1 MTDGKPPPSAA
12 SRGPIAK
19 ELAEWL
25 RASRSGWTESVPE
38 PLSIGWRRL
47 YACAGSFTWLVG
59 FVLVIF
65 LRDSTFFNF
74 VFGDL
79 IPVSFMLTVLVSF
92 SIWFGWIVAFAKR
105 PFGPVRL
112 FLNGLLLPTATVSI
126 IGFSVGRLSTS
137 AEPTQPSSVVQG
149 AGSGTSGVDQSPPFR
164 FPSADEGADSESS
177 ESPEGAEGEGVESE
191 SRN

>member
-12 SRGPIAK
+12 SRGPITK

-25 RASRSGWTESVPE
+25 RAIRSGWTESVPE

-59 FVLVIF
+59 FVLVLI
-65 LRDSTFFNF
+65 RDPLYGILILPHPTSVFN
-74 VFGDL
+74 
-79 IPVSFMLTVLVSF
+79 VLVPYSLF
-92 SIWFGWIVAFAKR
+92 FGWLVAFAER
-105 PFGPVRL
+105 RAGPVRL
-112 FLNGLLLPTATVSI
+112 FLDGVILPAATVAI
-126 IGFSVGRLSTS
+126 IAFSGERAWFIS
-137 AEPTQPSSVVQG
+137 AEPTQSSSVVQG
-149 AGSGTSGVDQSPPFR
+149 AGSGTSGVDQSPPVR

-177 ESPEGAEGEGVESE
+177 ESPEEAEGEGVESE